1 MWIERA
7 MHERSRI
14 RTYSP
19 RVLSDT
25 DPFGGTDAKL
35 RIGCIAGLALQ
46 QVQSFVGA
54 LYRFDPHLETEL
66 RHQSS
71 AAQVP
76 ALRAGELDLG
86 LLYGTGD
93 LDGIEAVPIFP
104 GERLAAIVPIGHRLA
119 QRAVVTPGDLR
130 GEELLTVPR
139 RIDPEVHDALIARVR
154 DAGHEF
160 RRVREC
166 GGGDP
171 RDVLM
176 AVAHGDGAALVPAP
190 LLDAVGELATI
201 VTPCPTDPPVRM
213 PATVLAWRAPANV
226 TVSPLLEVA
235 RAAAREL
242 HGG

>member
-1 MWIERA
+1 VVGD
-7 MHERSRI
+7 
-14 RTYSP
+14 TSP
-19 RVLSDT
+19 LRG
-25 DPFGGTDAKL
+25 PDATL
-35 RIGCIAGLALQ
+35 RIGCVAELALQ

-54 LYRFDPHLETEL
+54 LYASDPHLETEL
-66 RHQSS
+66 RHLPS
-71 AAQVP
+71 AAQVR
-76 ALRAGELDLG
+76 ALQSGLLDLG

-104 GERLAAIVPIGHRLA
+104 GERLAAVVPIGHRLA
-119 QRAVVTPGDLR
+119 QCPAVMPGDLR
-130 GEELLTVPR
+130 QEELLSVPR

-176 AVAHGDGAALVPAP
+176 AVAHGNGIALVPAP
-190 LLDAVGELATI
+190 LLDTVGELATI
-201 VTPCPTDPPVRM
+201 VTSCPIDPPVRM
-213 PATVLAWRAPANV
+213 AAIVLAWRAPANAA
-226 TVSPLLEVA
+226 VSPLLEVA

-242 HGG
+242 HDG

>member
-1 MWIERA
+1 MLIERA
-7 MHERSRI
+7 MHKRSRI

-19 RVLSDT
+19 RVLSDSDT
-25 DPFGGTDAKL
+25 FGGTDAKL
-35 RIGCIAGLALQ
+35 RIGCIAWLALQ

-66 RHQSS
+66 RHLPS

-76 ALRAGELDLG
+76 ALHAGELDLG

-93 LDGIEAVPIFP
+93 RAGIEAVPIFP
-104 GERLAAIVPIGHRLA
+104 AERLTAIVPVGHRLA
-119 QRAVVTPGDLR
+119 QRPAVIPGDLR
-130 GEELLTVPR
+130 QEDLLTVPR
-139 RIDPEVHDALIARVR
+139 RVDPEVHDALIARVR
-154 DAGHEF
+154 ESGHEF
-160 RRVREC
+160 RRVREW

-176 AVAHGDGAALVPAP
+176 AVAHGNGVALAPAP
-190 LLDAVGELATI
+190 LLDGVGELATI
-201 VTPCPTDPPVRM
+201 VMPCPTDPPLRM
-213 PATVLAWRAPANV
+213 PGTVLAWRAPAPKRMNR
-226 TVSPLLEVA
+226 LLAVA

>member
-14 RTYSP
+14 GTYSP

-54 LYRFDPHLETEL
+54 LYAFDPHLETEL
-66 RHQSS
+66 RHLPS

-76 ALRAGELDLG
+76 ALRAGELDLC
-86 LLYGTGD
+86 LLYGTGERA
-93 LDGIEAVPIFP
+93 GIEAVPIFP
-104 GERLAAIVPIGHRLA
+104 GEPLAAIVPIGHRLA
-119 QRAVVTPGDLR
+119 HRAVAAPGDLCQ
-130 GEELLTVPR
+130 EDLLTVPR
-139 RIDPEVHDALIARVR
+139 RIDPETHDALMARVR
-154 DAGHEF
+154 QSGHEF

-176 AVAHGDGAALVPAP
+176 AVAHCNGVALVPAP
-190 LLDAVGELATI
+190 LLDAAGELATI
-201 VTPCPTDPPVRM
+201 VMSCRTDPPVRM

>member
-1 MWIERA
+1 M
-7 MHERSRI
+7 
-14 RTYSP
+14 
-19 RVLSDT
+19 LGDT
-25 DPFGGTDAKL
+25 DTIGSPGPKL
-35 RIGCIAGLALQ
+35 RIGCVAELALQ

-54 LYRFDPHLETEL
+54 LYASDPRLETDL
-66 RHQSS
+66 RHLPS
-71 AAQVP
+71 AAQVR
-76 ALRAGELDLG
+76 ALQSGLLDLG

-104 GERLAAIVPIGHRLA
+104 GERLVAIVPIGHRLA
-119 QRAVVTPGDLR
+119 QRPAVMPGDLR
-130 GEELLTVPR
+130 QEELLTVPR

-176 AVAHGDGAALVPAP
+176 AVAHGNGVALVPAP
-190 LLDAVGELATI
+190 LLDTVGELATI